1 MSVLLQMENINK
13 TFSQVQVLHDVRF
26 ELKAGEVHALLGENG
41 AGKSTLIKILGG
53 VYTKD
58 SGSGK
63 IIINGEPVKIHSVED
78 AKKYGIS
85 IIHQELMLSPDM
97 TVAENIFV
105 GRPMKTKFGTMDLM
119 RMEIEAQKILDQ
131 FNLPVDATQEVGTLN
146 IAQRQ
151 MIEIVRAISFGAR
164 IIVMDEPTSS
174 LSEKEVNMLFDA
186 IHRLKESGVGIVY
199 ISHRMSELDVVADR
213 VTVLRDGYYID
224 TVDMKNVTHDQ
235 LISLMV
241 GRDLETF
248 YVKNNHCTDE
258 VILKVDGLK
267 SGKMVQ
273 NASFEL
279 RKGEVLGFAGLVGAG
294 RSEVMECL
302 FGLRPI
308 DAGTIYMDGK
318 PVEIRNVREAIRRGF
333 GLVPEDRKSQ
343 GIFPSQSLVH
353 NASIEIMDEFLRYG
367 RYNPEKEYTLTQRYI
382 DDVLETKYASLEQF
396 IASLSGGNQQKIIFS
411 RWLLS
416 TKRIL
421 ILDEPTRGIDVKTKT
436 EIYRLIDKLTEDG
449 LTVILVSSE
458 LPELINM
465 SDRIIVMSHG
475 HTTGELHRDEFT
487 QEKIMTYATM
497 EV

>member
-13 TFSQVQVLHDVRF
+13 TFSSVQVLHDVRF
-26 ELKAGEVHALLGENG
+26 ELKSGEVHALLGENG

-63 IIINGEPVKIHSVED
+63 IIINGETVKIHDVED

-85 IIHQELMLSPDM
+85 IIHQELMLAPDM
-97 TVAENIFV
+97 SVAENIFV
-105 GRPMKTKFGTMDLM
+105 GRPIKTRFGTMDLM

-131 FNLPVDATQEVGTLN
+131 FNLPVDAAQEVGKLN

-213 VTVLRDGYYID
+213 VTVLRDGHYID
-224 TVDMKNVTHDQ
+224 TVDMKTTTHDH

-258 VILKVDGLK
+258 VILKVEGLK

-302 FGLRPI
+302 FGLRKVE
-308 DAGTIYMDGK
+308 AGTIQLDGK
-318 PVEIRNVREAIRRGF
+318 PVEIRNVRDAINHGI
-333 GLVPEDRKSQ
+333 GLVPEDRKQQ
-343 GIFPSQSLVH
+343 GIFPVQSLVH
-353 NASIEIMDEFLRYG
+353 NASIEIMDEFLRHG
-367 RYNPEKEYTLTQRYI
+367 RYNPEKEYALTQKYI
-382 DDVLETKYASLEQF
+382 DDVLETKYATLEQQ
-396 IASLSGGNQQKIIFS
+396 IASLSGGNQQKVIFS

-436 EIYRLIDKLTEDG
+436 EIYRLIDKLTEEG

-465 SDRIIVMSHG
+465 SDRIIVMSQG
-475 HTTGELHRDEFT
+475 HTTGELKRDEFS